1 MGAQQSTRRL
11 TVINDEASGVIK
23 ITDSVV
29 DRIKS
34 ELHEQQSAP
43 AAAATPAP
51 PTQAPPPE
59 PMAAPP
65 PPPPAPEVPPPA
77 PEVPPSAP
85 PSSYPMP
92 PPIIKYVE
100 VPGPAPPPEVIIKYI
115 DAPPPPPEVI
125 VKVVELPPP
134 PPIIEYI
141 EKPGPAPP
149 PEVII
154 KYIDAPPP
162 PPEVIVK
169 YIDAPSSAPPEI
181 KYVEKPVV
189 TYVDKIVEKPV
200 VEYVEKPVVVEKVIE
215 RIVEK
220 ETGLTSLRI
229 RAEKE
234 KELQEAEAYW
244 SKRFAKQ
251 EQEHTTLAHL
261 EAATMNETVERLSK
275 AFSIQ
280 KLPINPEIQKKRDE
294 LLQCYQQNPGK
305 TLLCSEVVKD
315 FSRSVHSSRTA
326 SG

>member
-51 PTQAPPPE
+51 PTQAPPTQAPPPE

-100 VPGPAPPPEVIIKYI
+100 VPGPS
-115 DAPPPPPEVI
+115 
-125 VKVVELPPP
+125 
-134 PPIIEYI
+134 
-141 EKPGPAPP
+141 PP

>member
-43 AAAATPAP
+43 AAAAPPAAA

-59 PMAAPP
+59 PMATPP

-77 PEVPPSAP
+77 PGVPPPAP

-125 VKVVELPPP
+125 VKIVELPAP

-141 EKPGPAPP
+141 EKPGPSPP

-162 PPEVIVK
+162 PPEVIIK
-169 YIDAPSSAPPEI
+169 YVDAPSQPPEI

-189 TYVDKIVEKPV
+189 TYVEKIVEKPV

-280 KLPINPEIQKKRDE
+280 KLPKNPEIQKKRDE